1 VYYTSGQI
9 QDVARLADICHRK
22 GAALVVD
29 AYQSIGALPFDVHA
43 AGVDFLVGG
52 TLKWLMGGPGMA
64 FLYARRDRIAGAH
77 PSAIGW
83 WAMRDPF
90 AFDVQHVD
98 LAPNARRFEY
108 GTPAVAAAYTARAG
122 IELFREIGVEVVRS
136 RHKLLSQRLVD
147 GALAQGWELG
157 CVRDAERRTP
167 IVTLRHPDPARAVD
181 ALRENGCIVDHRPG
195 LVRLSPHHFN
205 TEDEIDR
212 TLELLEPLRV
222 PAPA

>member
-1 VYYTSGQI
+1 
-9 QDVARLADICHRK
+9 
-22 GAALVVD
+22 
-29 AYQSIGALPFDVHA
+29 
-43 AGVDFLVGG
+43 
-52 TLKWLMGGPGMA
+52 M
-64 FLYARRDRIAGAH
+64 
-77 PSAIGW
+77 
-83 WAMRDPF
+83 
-90 AFDVQHVD
+90 QHVD

-122 IELFREIGVEVVRS
+122 IALFQQVGIDTVRS

-147 GALAQGWELG
+147 GALAQGWGLG
-157 CVRDAERRTP
+157 CVRDAEQRTP

-222 PAPA
+222 KVPA